1 MKVLLLLPLVLA
13 FEFDNSET
21 RDRNLKHVHLQTADL
36 YGNSTDMQYFYVMAH
51 FGTQHK
57 PQALIL
63 DTGSSIAAIPCAEY
77 CHTNDGQCGSHI
89 DGLYHLQ
96 NSQTS

>member
-1 MKVLLLLPLVLA
+1 MILLLLTFAAAVALK
-13 FEFDNSET
+13 FENSEN
-21 RDRNLKHVHLQTADL
+21 RERNLKHVHLQTADL
-36 YGNSTDMQYFYVMAH
+36 YGNSTDMQYFYVMAS

-77 CHTNDGQCGSHI
+77 CHSSEGQCGTHI
-89 DGLYHLQ
+89 DGLYQL
-96 NSQTS
+96 